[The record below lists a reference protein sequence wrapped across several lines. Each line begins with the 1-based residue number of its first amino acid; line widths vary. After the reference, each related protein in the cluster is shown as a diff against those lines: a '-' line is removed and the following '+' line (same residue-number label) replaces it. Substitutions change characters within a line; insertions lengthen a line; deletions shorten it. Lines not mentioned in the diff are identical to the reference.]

1 MAKTQKYGI
10 KFPFG
15 VVSEGKTLLDL
26 NLTKAEQ
33 IKSQLMHVLFTPKGQ
48 MLRTPDFGTDL
59 LQYIFNPNDS
69 QTWGDVKFELKECVK
84 QWIPD
89 CNLEDIEI
97 YETNEGRGLVAA
109 MKYSV
114 TESNGAS
121 TTYELI
127 TNL

>member
-15 VVSEGKTLLDL
+15 VVSEYKTLLDL
-26 NLTKAEQ
+26 NNTKAEKV
-33 IKSQLMHVLFTPKGQ
+33 KSQLMHVLFTQKGQ
-48 MLRTPDFGTDL
+48 RLRSPNFGTDL
-59 LQYIFNPNDS
+59 IQFIFNPNDA
-69 QTWGDVKFELKECVK
+69 QTWGDVKFELKNMVK

-89 CNLEDIEI
+89 CNLNDIEI
-97 YETNEGRGLVAA
+97 YENNNGRGLVAA
-109 MKYSV
+109 IRYSV
-114 TESNGAS
+114 TESNGTE